1 MSLFIIAFEF
11 RSISASFFVVLQV
24 MVIINGPEP
33 LDVDELCLGVLLEL
47 VPHGEPALSVN
58 ITLDVDVIL
67 SL

>member
-1 MSLFIIAFEF
+1 
-11 RSISASFFVVLQV
+11 
-24 MVIINGPEP
+24 MVIIDGPEP